1 MPTNEFLP
9 FATAGGANVMTQ
21 AEYAAEAARLAGV
34 IAGIGK
40 SALANK
46 SWRQS
51 AVMAA
56 MLGQFIA
63 DYGNLDALDDGIVAN
78 LVRDFARTMQAGT
91 FSVGATSGT
100 NTYTVTLAP
109 APATLVA
116 GMQFL
121 INFGNANTTTSPTLN
136 PNGLGAKSLL
146 RRGGGAP
153 AAGDF
158 AGWHRVFYDGTAFRL
173 SGLAASEV
181 IAANPAASTTRA
193 PLLARVDAT
202 TTTSVA
208 LPTSVDTLVNFQTLN
223 GSSLRTSTWN
233 GTRLTIGAGEGGL
246 WDVQAAWAFFTP
258 TTGIFTACR
267 VRKNGTT
274 VLGESGPP
282 YVQAGG
288 GAIIPAAARLPLVVG
303 DYIEILANQ
312 QAGSSQ
318 FYYADPRA
326 RFSATLL
333 SAT

>member
-121 INFGNANTTTSPTLN
+121 INFVNANTTTSPTLN

-153 AAGDF
+153 AARDF

-173 SGLAASEV
+173 QGLAASEV

-193 PLLARVDAT
+193 PLLSRIEAET
-202 TTTSVA
+202 TAAIA
-208 LPTSVDTLVNFQTLN
+208 LGSSTNWLLQFQTTRGNSLGTSAWT
-223 GSSLRTSTWN
+223 GS
-233 GTRLTIGAGEGGL
+233 RLTIGAGEAGL
-246 WDVQAAWAFFTP
+246 YNLSATYTMSPSVGD
-258 TTGIFTACR
+258 IFAVCR
-267 VRKNGTT
+267 LRKNG
-274 VLGESGPP
+274 
-282 YVQAGG
+282 A
-288 GAIIPAAARLPLVVG
+288 AIIGEGSPVYLKLGDGGCIPVHATIPLAVG
-303 DYIEILANQ
+303 DYIEAVAYQQSGTAQNALA
-312 QAGSSQ
+312 
-318 FYYADPRA
+318 DA
-326 RFSATLL
+326 RSRFVATLI
-333 SAT
+333 SSI